1 MPHMYSCITLF
12 LCLTLFYVFQRSC
25 IYFFSSVA
33 PLVTVTMFR
42 FADFEY
48 GATHYPSGPPVG
60 QVLTSPY
67 RGFVSD

>member
-1 MPHMYSCITLF
+1 MSFNVHAFI
-12 LCLTLFYVFQRSC
+12 
-25 IYFFSSVA
+25 FFSSVA